1 MLQGA
6 ITNLRDARTMALR
19 LAQFA
24 DIPEMHMVRLSVH
37 ENVLRSHVSVTP
49 AMYRSMLM
57 DRGRG
62 WVDER
67 DGRIGGFGVADQLT
81 RNIWALFVA
90 PGFEGNGIG
99 RSLLA
104 AMVTWLHE
112 QSSAPIWL
120 TTEPRSRA
128 ERFYRAAGWR
138 DAGTTETGE
147 IRFELTAPISN

>member
-1 MLQGA
+1 
-6 ITNLRDARTMALR
+6 MALR
-19 LAQFA
+19 PAELS
-24 DIPEMHMVRLSVH
+24 DIPAMHTVRLSVH
-37 ENVLRSHVSVTP
+37 ENVLRDHASVTADAYR
-49 AMYRSMLM
+49 AMLV

-67 DGRIGGFGVADQLT
+67 DGRIVGFGVADRQA
-81 RNIWALFVA
+81 RNIWALFVD

-99 RSLLA
+99 RGLIA

-120 TTEPRSRA
+120 TTEPGSRA

-138 DAGTTETGE
+138 DVGSTETGE
-147 IRFELTAPISN
+147 IRFELAGRISN